1 MKPGDNREGPFF
13 PFAFGEKRLE
23 VEEIAYGFGGKHV
36 ALLRHSRA
44 GSIRISTASGLFS
57 RKNG

>member
-1 MKPGDNREGPFF
+1 
-13 PFAFGEKRLE
+13 
-23 VEEIAYGFGGKHV
+23 
-36 ALLRHSRA
+36 LLRHSRA